1 MNAWWRLSVEIPFDS
16 TSVTPHFHLGAAG
29 HGRAGRATEPDPS
42 QLIAHNAE
50 TAKLKARDAQIRAH
64 EQAHVAAAGGLATAG
79 PKFTFQRDPDGK
91 LYVVGGEVNSE
102 TSPVPG
108 DAEATIR
115 KAQTIREAAL
125 APANPSA
132 QDRAVA
138 ASTTP
143 MEAAARRELQHEQTE
158 RLQGVPATS
167 TLFPPQFIDLLV

>member
-1 MNAWWRLSVEIPFDS
+1 MELPFDS
-16 TSVTPHFHLGAAG
+16 TSVASHFHLGAAG

-50 TAKLKARDAQIRAH
+50 TAKLKARDAQVRAH
-64 EQAHVAAAGGLATAG
+64 EQARVAAAGGLATGG

-91 LYVVGGEVNSE
+91 LYAVGGEVNSD

-115 KAQTIREAAL
+115 KAQTIRAAAL

-138 ASTTP
+138 AAATP
-143 MEAAARRELQHEQTE
+143 MEAAARRELQQVQTE
-158 RLQGVPATS
+158 RVQGVPATN
-167 TLFPPQFIDLLV
+167 TLFPPQFIDLRV